1 MSQKMMMKERFQKAK
16 WEQFCAHFNDLKVFN
31 FDENQWTIEVK
42 QRKTGHSEGSFD
54 AYYLFCSEEKRGKTK
69 RFRSLKEVE
78 RKLRED
84 AEETKEGKTST
95 EKQSPPPPP
104 PPPPP
109 FVVDEGEQQKQQ
121 QQRKS
126 CGRRTGG
133 LTSSFREDE
142 MKFKSAMEDEE
153 EEEEDED
160 DEPVCPSAFLK
171 TTTKTMGGGRGG
183 GLGRAKVLANT
194 TPSGAQQQRQRQQQH
209 HQTPCFHPSRPP
221 FHHSNNNNNNI
232 SNSNN
237 NTSAKT
243 HSRLHNS
250 FVANSSRLEVAV
262 RDDERRI
269 TKRNQNG
276 KRKETEET
284 QRTGLEDIQSIRCRG
299 VTREEKR
306 GLFEHGSRSC
316 SRASNVGKR
325 ALLAERVLLI
335 LLILSTTTTTTTTR
349 KKTTKDEDDE
359 KGTLVQVRTLGARVQ
374 RIENVQSCCEC
385 GNSAETVENIALQ
398 RYKLSQKRRAL

>member
-1 MSQKMMMKERFQKAK
+1 
-16 WEQFCAHFNDLKVFN
+16 
-31 FDENQWTIEVK
+31 
-42 QRKTGHSEGSFD
+42 
-54 AYYLFCSEEKRGKTK
+54 
-69 RFRSLKEVE
+69 
-78 RKLRED
+78 
-84 AEETKEGKTST
+84 
-95 EKQSPPPPP
+95 
-104 PPPPP
+104 
-109 FVVDEGEQQKQQ
+109 
-121 QQRKS
+121 
-126 CGRRTGG
+126 
-133 LTSSFREDE
+133 
-142 MKFKSAMEDEE
+142 MKFKSAMDDEE

-209 HQTPCFHPSRPP
+209 HQRAFHPSRPP

-250 FVANSSRLEVAV
+250 FVANSSRLEVAAV

-284 QRTGLEDIQSIRCRG
+284 RGQDWRISNPSDAEELLEKKREAYLNMDPEVARERRMLKERFSGKSVANTANTINNNNDNNNQKENNQRRRRRERNTLPSKYEHLALVFNGLKMY
-299 VTREEKR
+299 RE
-306 GLFEHGSRSC
+306 
-316 SRASNVGKR
+316 
-325 ALLAERVLLI
+325 LLRM
-335 LLILSTTTTTTTTR
+335 R
-349 KKTTKDEDDE
+349 
-359 KGTLVQVRTLGARVQ
+359 
-374 RIENVQSCCEC
+374 
-385 GNSAETVENIALQ
+385 NSAETVENICGVRA
-398 RYKLSQKRRAL
+398 KLSQKRRAL